1 MKKMIKILVFNHPLI
16 GKSVVKLLFFVVIKD
31 IFIHQTFSRDTW
43 PVGPENSAWS
53 KDWEANKASVRKL
66 EKSSDRS
73 EMCI

>member
-53 KDWEANKASVRKL
+53 KG
-66 EKSSDRS
+66 
-73 EMCI
+73 